1 MAHNLVHNT
10 NSEHPANRH
19 KPKHKLPR
27 INSIAVANSS
37 GKISQPYK
45 RKV

>member
-27 INSIAVANSS
+27 TPTMNKLHSRSKFKWKN
-37 GKISQPYK
+37 
-45 RKV
+45 